1 MSRFAAQIQQYQANN
16 RGNVPAT
23 NKWNDFITSYLKTG
37 GDDFTDPDGTAYT
50 VTAKAYDTSQASV
63 SALSTFDH
71 VIHVYTNAKC
81 NGEEVVKGTGTR
93 NVAFQYKLEGAGTY
107 CGNV

>member
-16 RGNVPAT
+16 RGKVPET
-23 NKWNDFITSYLKTG
+23 SKWTKFIQDYLTTG
-37 GDDFTDPDGTAYT
+37 GDSFTDPDGTDYG
-50 VTAKAYDTSQASV
+50 VTAKAYDTSQSSV
-63 SALSTFDH
+63 GPLSTFDH
-71 VIHVYTNAKC
+71 TIHVYTNAKC
-81 NGEEVVKGTGTR
+81 DGESVVKGTGAR